1 MTGDLHSCSRCYKNT
16 KSMPNICLR
25 VLHLT
30 GCDET
35 PANMAKPLISKLS
48 AECRVSLVVRSS
60 DLDPAQDA
68 PEKI

>member
-1 MTGDLHSCSRCYKNT
+1 
-16 KSMPNICLR
+16 MPNIRLR

-35 PANMAKPLISKLS
+35 PADMAKPLIFKLS
-48 AECRVSLVVRSS
+48 AECRVSPVVRSS

-68 PEKI
+68 TGKI